1 MENMDNNK
9 ELQQQEQNETGN
21 GESTEEKTFTQD
33 QVNKIVEE
41 RLSRQKNKYE
51 NMMKGMS
58 PEAAELEEKSK
69 DLAKREALFEA
80 KQILLEKGLPLELI
94 DMVKV
99 DDPEKVAE
107 SVEAV
112 KGIFDRAIEVGVSEK
127 LKGKAPLKDVPKDTG
142 SDDAVRAAFGL

>member
-1 MENMDNNK
+1 MDSMDNK

-41 RLSRQKNKYE
+41 RLLRQKNKYE

-58 PEAAELEEKSK
+58 PEAAELEERGK

-80 KQILLEKGLPLELI
+80 KQMLLEKGLPLELI

-107 SVEAV
+107 SVNAV
-112 KGIFDRAIEVGVSEK
+112 KSIFDKAIEIGVNEK
-127 LKGKAPLKDVPKDTG
+127 LKGSTPLKDAPRDIG
-142 SDDAVRAAFGL
+142 SDEDAVRAAFGL